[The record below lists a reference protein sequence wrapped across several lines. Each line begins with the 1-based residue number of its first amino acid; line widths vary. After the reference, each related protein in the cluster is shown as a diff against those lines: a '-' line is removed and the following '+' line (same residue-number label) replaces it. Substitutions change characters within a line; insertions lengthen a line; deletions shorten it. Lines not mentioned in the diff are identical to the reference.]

1 MSGRIEKIF
10 YDLGRLDS
18 LAEADSPVHRL
29 DPIAKVLTT
38 LVFVVMVVSF
48 DKYTISG
55 LLPFFLY
62 PALLIGVGNL
72 PFIYFVRKLLLVSP
86 FVLCIGIFNP
96 LLDRSILLEIG
107 PLAISGGW
115 LSFLS
120 LLLRFVLSVSAALLL
135 IATTGFPA
143 ICQALNR
150 MGAPRIF
157 TVQLLFLY
165 RYLFVLT
172 EESIRMLRAHSLRSF
187 GKKVDFSVF
196 KQLLGNLLLRTLAR
210 AQRIHLAMLSRSF
223 TGEIRLMHQ
232 HRIGVAELVFS
243 IGGIGAFILLRFN
256 NLPQLLGRLLLGYSS

>member
-1 MSGRIEKIF
+1 MSARIEKVF

-18 LAEADSPVHRL
+18 LAEGDSPIHRL
-29 DPIAKVLTT
+29 DPTAKVLTT
-38 LVFVVMVVSF
+38 LVFVVVVVSF
-48 DKYTISG
+48 DKYAISG

-62 PALLIGVGNL
+62 PALLIGLGNL
-72 PFIYFVRKLLLVSP
+72 PFFYFVRKLLLVSP
-86 FVLCIGIFNP
+86 FVLCISIFNP
-96 LLDRSILLEIG
+96 LLDRDIILELG

-120 LLLRFVLSVSAALLL
+120 LLLRFALSVSAALLL

-172 EESIRMLRAHSLRSF
+172 EEAIRMLRAHSLRSF
-187 GKKVDFSVF
+187 GKKVRLTVF

-232 HRIGVAELVFS
+232 HRIGLAELVFS
-243 IGGIGAFILLRFN
+243 LAGIVAFILLRFN
-256 NLPQLLGRLLLGYSS
+256 NMPELLGRLLLGNSS

>member
-1 MSGRIEKIF
+1 MSTRIEKVF

-18 LAEADSPVHRL
+18 LAEGDSPIHRL
-29 DPIAKVLTT
+29 DPSAKVLTT
-38 LVFVVMVVSF
+38 LVFVLVVVSF
-48 DKYTISG
+48 DKYAISG

-62 PALLIGVGNL
+62 PVLLIGLGNL
-72 PFIYFVRKLLLVSP
+72 PFFYFVRKLLLVSP
-86 FVLCIGIFNP
+86 FVLCIAIFNP
-96 LLDRSILLEIG
+96 LLDRGIILQLG
-107 PLAISGGW
+107 PLTISGGW

-120 LLLRFVLSVSAALLL
+120 MLLRFTLSVSAALLL

-150 MGAPRIF
+150 MGAPRIL

-172 EESIRMLRAHSLRSF
+172 EESIRMLRAHSLKSF
-187 GKKVDFSVF
+187 GKKVQLTVF

-223 TGEIRLMHQ
+223 TGQIRLMHQ
-232 HRIGVAELVFS
+232 HRIGLAEFVFS
-243 IGGIGAFILLRFN
+243 LGGIAVFTLLRFN
-256 NLPQLLGRLLLGYSS
+256 NIPELFGRLLLGNGS